1 MASQDG
7 WTTLSVEEK
16 KKKRKTALRDRP
28 TKPAAVKTSTWT
40 ADFSIEDFQRQ
51 LEQEDEMIEQQAQQE
66 KDRIAEA
73 EERQKMLKKEAKRK
87 RRELEMQKK
96 QKLKLKKQKEQ
107 YEKQKRLEQAKS
119 KNKEPSLWSLS
130 KPAKLTKKD
139 RERMRK
145 AALREI
151 EDEKRRRREKA
162 FRQFEREEFEASSQG
177 IMQKCCS
184 TFSYALKHLLIFAV
198 AFVFA
203 SMYISQSKSAPNSG
217 S

>member
-1 MASQDG
+1 M
-7 WTTLSVEEK
+7 SVEEK

-107 YEKQKRLEQAKS
+107 YEKQKKLEEAKS
-119 KNKEPSLWSLS
+119 KNKGPSLWSLT

-145 AALREI
+145 AALREK
-151 EDEKRRRREKA
+151 EDEKRRREKA
-162 FRQFEREEFEASSQG
+162 MMQSKREQLASSQG

-184 TFSYALKHLLIFAV
+184 TFSYALKHLLIFAI

-203 SMYISQSKSAPNSG
+203 SMYISQSKVTPKS
-217 S
+217 

>member
-16 KKKRKTALRDRP
+16 KKKRKTALSDRP

-119 KNKEPSLWSLS
+119 KNKGHSLWYFT
-130 KPAKLTKKD
+130 KTAKITKKY
-139 RERMRK
+139 REMMRK
-145 AALREI
+145 AALREK
-151 EDEKRRRREKA
+151 EDEKEEGKA
-162 FRQFEREEFEASSQG
+162 FRQFEREEFEASQEECKSAVPPSL
-177 IMQKCCS
+177 M
-184 TFSYALKHLLIFAV
+184 LKHLLIFAV

-217 S
+217 N